1 MAAITGAAIAVAGI
15 AANVI
20 GQEEQKKKANAAERD
35 AQSRLDATLANRQAT
50 VNPYSNLSVSTKE
63 AEFQNQSVDQS
74 LANTLDTAKQSGM
87 GAGSATA
94 LAEAA
99 LKSKQNIAATIGTQE
114 AENKRLEAE
123 GRKFQFNSN
132 EQRTNMDL
140 NRYSSLQSQYAQ
152 QVQDANAAMWSSIG
166 SGTMG
171 IGAGLSKAYS

>member
-1 MAAITGAAIAVAGI
+1 MAAITGAAIAGAGAIAGI
-15 AANVI
+15 LGNAD
-20 GQEEQKKKANAAERD
+20 QKRKSQNAERD

-50 VNPYSNLSVSTKE
+50 INPYSNLSVNTKE

-74 LANTLDTAKQSGM
+74 LANSLDTMKQAGV

-114 AENKRLEAE
+114 AENKKLEAE
-123 GRKFQFNSN
+123 GRKFQWNAN

-152 QVQDANAAMWSSIG
+152 QVQDANAAMWSGIG
-166 SGTMG
+166 KTTMG
-171 IGAGLSKAYS
+171 IGEGLSKAYS